1 MERRWR
7 FRFLQGSFAAPAASD
22 FLDGQKVT
30 KEPPRGGLRMG
41 THVPIFARP
50 LDPHFTGAAN

>member
-1 MERRWR
+1 MI
-7 FRFLQGSFAAPAASD
+7 FYGGSFAAPAASD